1 MRISYAHYLCAYHR
15 NLSILSA
22 SPRDTPNSRG
32 FAISPRGTPGAK
44 RATNVSLSSELL
56 EAARAAG
63 VNLSATL
70 ERALTEEL
78 ARLKRRQW
86 REQHAGA
93 IAAYNEQC
101 EKRGTFSTGVD
112 VGAGS
117 VEGARSF

>member
-1 MRISYAHYLCAYHR
+1 VRVCDAHPHSARLYCAR
-15 NLSILSA
+15 FPPDNPA
-22 SPRDTPNSRG
+22 PRG
-32 FAISPRGTPGAK
+32 FAISPRSAK

-56 EAARAAG
+56 QAAREAG

-86 REQHAGA
+86 REQHAAA

-101 EKRGTFSTGVD
+101 EKHGTFSA
-112 VGAGS
+112 GADS
-117 VEGARSF
+117 VEGVRSF

>member
-1 MRISYAHYLCAYHR
+1 MRINDAHHSCASLAARLYCAR
-15 NLSILSA
+15 L
-22 SPRDTPNSRG
+22 PGTTPNSG

-101 EKRGTFSTGVD
+101 EKHGTFSAGV
-112 VGAGS
+112 GS